1 MNMNKKNIGI
11 YKMKFDPRYAI
22 LAVLLILAVFKIT
35 QKERYMCGGKREG
48 YKPGSRRGGRGMARG
63 GGGGKM
69 MGGAGGPML
78 DRRMPALEA
87 KPIKKEGYCAK
98 CGSGGQVFGKP
109 CPKCKGGKEGYCSSC
124 GV

>member
-1 MNMNKKNIGI
+1 MTTNLNKNVGI

-22 LAVLLILAVFKIT
+22 LAVLLILTVFKIT

-48 YKPGSRRGGRGMARG
+48 YKSRSRAKSAGKRNYREFSGEASGPKLGRPRPVLG
-63 GGGGKM
+63 
-69 MGGAGGPML
+69 
-78 DRRMPALEA
+78 A

-109 CPKCKGGKEGYCSSC
+109 CPKCTGGKEGYCSSC
-124 GV
+124 GM

>member
-1 MNMNKKNIGI
+1 
-11 YKMKFDPRYAI
+11 MKFDPRYAI

-48 YKPGSRRGGRGMARG
+48 YKSASGPKPGRPR
-63 GGGGKM
+63 
-69 MGGAGGPML
+69 
-78 DRRMPALEA
+78 PALGA

-109 CPKCKGGKEGYCSSC
+109 CPKCSGGKEGYCSSC
-124 GV
+124 GM